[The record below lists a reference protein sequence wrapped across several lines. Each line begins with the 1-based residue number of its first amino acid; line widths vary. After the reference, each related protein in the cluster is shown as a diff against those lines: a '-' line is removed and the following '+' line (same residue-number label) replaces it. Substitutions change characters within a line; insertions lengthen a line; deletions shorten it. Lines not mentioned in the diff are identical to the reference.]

1 MVRYGIF
8 TAAALLTAVTSV
20 YADPPASN
28 STAKSSD
35 PRDQIVCRSQ
45 LRTGSLADRVRTCK
59 SRRDWDRDA
68 ESIRA
73 TSASSNSCRDAANGG
88 QC

>member
-20 YADPPASN
+20 YADPPAPN

-35 PRDQIVCRSQ
+35 PRDQIVCRRQ
-45 LRTGSLADRVRTCK
+45 VRTGSLADFVRTCK
-59 SRRDWDRDA
+59 TRRDWDRDA
-68 ESIRA
+68 ENIRA
-73 TSASSNSCRDAANGG
+73 ASSSSNSCRDAANGG